1 MTHSALKTAKKRAF
15 WIVFSAFL
23 GVLFAFIPEVMASSF
38 LPLPSNENLDVPA
51 PEGDTAVERFENL
64 LGPLALAIRIIVGA
78 VAEMLMVIS
87 GFTMVLGGENEETV
101 STQKQSMTYG
111 IVGLIL
117 VSIAGPVAEIFD
129 FRAGNIVADD
139 DLLQERVQLFD
150 DTTGMVVT
158 FIKYLLGS
166 LAALMF
172 IRAGATLVMS
182 GGSEEDISR
191 EKKNLAY
198 ASGGLIVVILSDL
211 VIRKILFDAEFN
223 SDTSETVVAIN
234 QNELVTQIVAV
245 TNLLVTFVGPIMML
259 GIVIGGILYVTAGG
273 DEERTGLAK
282 KIIINCIIGVAIIYG
297 AFALVSTVITGVF

>member
-1 MTHSALKTAKKRAF
+1 
-15 WIVFSAFL
+15 
-23 GVLFAFIPEVMASSF
+23 
-38 LPLPSNENLDVPA
+38 
-51 PEGDTAVERFENL
+51 
-64 LGPLALAIRIIVGA
+64 
-78 VAEMLMVIS
+78 
-87 GFTMVLGGENEETV
+87 
-101 STQKQSMTYG
+101 
-111 IVGLIL
+111 
-117 VSIAGPVAEIFD
+117 
-129 FRAGNIVADD
+129 
-139 DLLQERVQLFD
+139 
-150 DTTGMVVT
+150 
-158 FIKYLLGS
+158 
-166 LAALMF
+166 ALMF